1 MKRHPAHRS
10 PVARS
15 EASPPPSFAVVSLGC
30 PKNTVDSERL
40 LGDFALKGFVPVAD
54 VADADVVLVNT
65 CGFLAAAREEARET
79 IETVRLRT
87 GALVVA
93 CGCFAERA
101 AGNAAFSAMLSAA
114 DRVAGFADY
123 PRLPDLCR
131 AWLAEKRGEAAAAT
145 ALRGWKGKKL
155 PPGYLRWLDGG
166 RILSG
171 APHLAFLKLGEGC
184 GNHCSFCA
192 IPLIRGERV
201 SRPLDAVLREAGELA
216 ASGVRELCLIA
227 QDTTAYGMDLAGGK
241 SLLPELLDR
250 LPDAAPGLRRMRL
263 LYAHPRHVTQ
273 AFAEAFAR
281 NPLLVPYL
289 DLPLQHA
296 TDRMLEKMGRRHD
309 MAQMRSA
316 LARLRE
322 KVPGLALRTTF
333 IVGHPGET
341 DADFASLLRFVEEEK
356 FEAMGA
362 FVYSPEPGTR
372 SAEMTDK
379 VPADVAEERRKAL
392 YAAQRKVWRTR
403 AKARIGQALE
413 VMLDER
419 ADGGWK
425 AHAAFQM
432 PGEDGCVFVEGA
444 KRRKPGDLV
453 RVRVA
458 AARFPDYR
466 AVPRSAPRA

>member
-1 MKRHPAHRS
+1 MTPL
-10 PVARS
+10 
-15 EASPPPSFAVVSLGC
+15 SFAVVSLGC

-40 LGDFALKGFVPVAD
+40 LGDFALHGFVPVAD
-54 VADADVVLVNT
+54 AAEADVVLVNT

-79 IETVRLRT
+79 LETVRLRT
-87 GALVVA
+87 GGLIVA
-93 CGCFAERA
+93 CGCMAERA
-101 AGNAAFSAMLSAA
+101 AGNAAFADMLSAA

-123 PRLPDLCR
+123 PRLPALCR
-131 AWLAEKRGEAAAAT
+131 AWLAERGAREKAAAP
-145 ALRGWKGKKL
+145 RGWKGKKL
-155 PPGYLRWLDGG
+155 PPAYLRWLDGG

-184 GNHCSFCA
+184 GNHCHFCA

-241 SLLPELLDR
+241 SLLPELLDG
-250 LPDAAPGLRRMRL
+250 LPEAAAGVRRVRL
-263 LYAHPRHVTQ
+263 LYAHPRHVTKE
-273 AFAEAFAR
+273 FAEAFAR
-281 NPLLVPYL
+281 NPLLAPYL

-296 TDRMLEKMGRRHD
+296 TDRMLEKMGRRHG

-316 LARLRE
+316 LDLLRE
-322 KVPGLALRTTF
+322 KVPGIAIRTTF

-341 DADFASLLRFVEEEK
+341 EDDFVALLRFVEEQQ

-372 SAEMTDK
+372 SAEMPDK
-379 VPADVAEERRKAL
+379 VPAAVAEARCKAL
-392 YAAQRKVWRTR
+392 YAAQKKVWKAR
-403 AKARIGQALE
+403 AKKRLGERIE

-419 ADGGWK
+419 TEDGWK

-444 KRRKPGDLV
+444 KRRKPGDIRAVKLT
-453 RVRVA
+453 

-466 AVPRSAPRA
+466 ATVR

>member
-1 MKRHPAHRS
+1 VPL
-10 PVARS
+10 
-15 EASPPPSFAVVSLGC
+15 SFAVVSLGC

-40 LGDFALKGFVPVAD
+40 LGDFALHGFVPVAD
-54 VADADVVLVNT
+54 VAEADVVLVNT

-79 IETVRLRT
+79 LETVRLRT
-87 GALVVA
+87 GGLVVA
-93 CGCFAERA
+93 CGCMAERA
-101 AGNAAFSAMLSAA
+101 AGNSTFADMLSAA

-131 AWLAEKRGEAAAAT
+131 AWLAERGAKDKQSAPG
-145 ALRGWKGKKL
+145 GWKGKKL
-155 PPGYLRWLDGG
+155 PPDYLRWLDGG

-184 GNHCSFCA
+184 GNHCHFCA

-201 SRPLDAVLREAGELA
+201 SRPLDAVLQEAGELA
-216 ASGVRELCLIA
+216 ASSVKELCLIA

-250 LPDAAPGLRRMRL
+250 LPEAAEGIRRVRL
-263 LYAHPRHVTQ
+263 LYAHPRHVTKE
-273 AFAEAFAR
+273 FADAFAR
-281 NPLLVPYL
+281 NPLLAPYL

-296 TDRMLEKMGRRHD
+296 TDRMLERMGRRHG
-309 MAQMRSA
+309 MAQMVAA
-316 LARLRE
+316 LDLLRE
-322 KVPGLALRTTF
+322 KVPGIAIRTTF

-341 DADFASLLRFVEEEK
+341 EEDFAALLRFVEEQK

-372 SAEMTDK
+372 SAEMPDK
-379 VPADVAEERRKAL
+379 VPVAIAEARCKAL
-392 YAAQRKVWRTR
+392 YAAQRKVWKAR
-403 AKARIGQALE
+403 AKKRLGERIE

-419 ADGGWK
+419 TEGGWK

-432 PGEDGCVFVEGA
+432 PGEDGEVFVEGA
-444 KRRKPGDLV
+444 KRRKPGDILAV
-453 RVRVA
+453 ELT

-466 AVPRSAPRA
+466 ATVR

>member
-1 MKRHPAHRS
+1 MTSSRFSSAAPL
-10 PVARS
+10 
-15 EASPPPSFAVVSLGC
+15 SFAVISLGC

-40 LGDFALKGFVPVAD
+40 LGDFALKGFLPVAD
-54 VADADVVLVNT
+54 VVDADVVLVNT

-79 IETVRLRT
+79 LETVRLRT
-87 GALVVA
+87 GGLVVA

-101 AGNAAFSAMLSAA
+101 AGNEAFSEMLSAA

-123 PRLPDLCR
+123 PRLPELCR
-131 AWLAEKRGEAAAAT
+131 AWLAERGTKEKET
-145 ALRGWKGKKL
+145 DLRGWKGKKL
-155 PPGYLRWLDGG
+155 PQDYLRWLDGG

-184 GNHCSFCA
+184 GNHCHFCA

-201 SRPLDAVLREAGELA
+201 SRPLDAVLQEAGELA
-216 ASGVRELCLIA
+216 ASGVKELCLIA
-227 QDTTAYGMDLAGGK
+227 QDTTAYGMDLAGGT

-250 LPDAAPGLRRMRL
+250 LPDAAPGLRRVRL
-263 LYAHPRHVTQ
+263 LYAHPRHVTKE
-273 AFAEAFAR
+273 FAEAFAR

-296 TDRMLEKMGRRHD
+296 TDRMLDKMGRRHG

-316 LARLRE
+316 LALLRE
-322 KVPGLALRTTF
+322 KVPGIAIRTTF

-341 DADFASLLRFVEEEK
+341 DEDFAALLRFVEEEK

-372 SAEMTDK
+372 SAEMPEK
-379 VPADVAEERRKAL
+379 VPPEVAEAHRKAL
-392 YAAQRKVWRTR
+392 YAAQKKVWRAR
-403 AKARIGQALE
+403 AKARIGQGIE

-419 ADGGWK
+419 TDGGWQ
-425 AHAAFQM
+425 AHADFQM
-432 PGEDGCVFVEGA
+432 PGEDGAVYVEGA
-444 KRRKPGDLV
+444 KRRKPGDIV
-453 RVRVA
+453 RVRVT
-458 AARFPDYR
+458 AARFPDYFAAESR
-466 AVPRSAPRA
+466 REVRSKE